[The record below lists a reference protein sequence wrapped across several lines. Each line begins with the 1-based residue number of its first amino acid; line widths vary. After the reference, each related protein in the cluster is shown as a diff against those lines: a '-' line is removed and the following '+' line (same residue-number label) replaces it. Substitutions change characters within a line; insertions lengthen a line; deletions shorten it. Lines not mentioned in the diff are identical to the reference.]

1 MSSLATV
8 LQQIDGDT
16 DAAIKRLFDLL
27 KIKSISTDP
36 AYASDCLKGADW
48 LVDELQSI
56 GITASRRDTPGH
68 PMVVGHSEKVAGRPS
83 VLFYGHYDVQPVDP
97 LDLWDRDPFDPAIE
111 KTPDGEV
118 IRARGAADDKGQLM
132 TFIEACRAWQKVD
145 GALPVNVTFLFEGE
159 EESGSPSLVP
169 FLEANK
175 DELSVDLALV
185 CDTGMWDANTPS
197 ICTML
202 RGMLGE
208 EITITAAD
216 KDLHSGM
223 FGGPSAN
230 PVRLLTKILAGLH
243 DDDGRV
249 TINGFYDGVDPLPA
263 QVKAQ
268 WDALNFDESEFLGA
282 VDLSVNAGEKGYT
295 ALEQIC
301 SRPTC
306 EFNGIE
312 GGYTGEGFKTVLPSK
327 ASAKISFRLVGNQDP
342 FEIRKNFRAYVK
354 AQLPADCTV
363 EFEDHG
369 ASPATTMSID
379 NKAFENSHKVLT
391 EEWQHEAVYAGCG
404 GSIPVVGYFSELL
417 NMESLLVGFGLD
429 DDQIHSPNEKYSLK
443 SFHKGTRSWARILES
458 LAHG

>member
-1 MSSLATV
+1 
-8 LQQIDGDT
+8 
-16 DAAIKRLFDLL
+16 
-27 KIKSISTDP
+27 
-36 AYASDCLKGADW
+36 
-48 LVDELQSI
+48 VDELQSI

-159 EESGSPSLVP
+159 
-169 FLEANK
+169 
-175 DELSVDLALV
+175 D
-185 CDTGMWDANTPS
+185 
-197 ICTML
+197 
-202 RGMLGE
+202 
-208 EITITAAD
+208 
-216 KDLHSGM
+216 M

-354 AQLPADCTV
+354 AQNGSTKQSMPA
-363 EFEDHG
+363 
-369 ASPATTMSID
+369 
-379 NKAFENSHKVLT
+379 
-391 EEWQHEAVYAGCG
+391 AV
-404 GSIPVVGYFSELL
+404 
-417 NMESLLVGFGLD
+417 
-429 DDQIHSPNEKYSLK
+429 DQY
-443 SFHKGTRSWARILES
+443 R
-458 LAHG
+458 